1 MTPRGHFE
9 EFAASV
15 VGDFARCLTEAYRE
29 ALDDPTMTEA
39 DIASRLK
46 AVMEA
51 KVTDPV
57 DASPE
62 AID

>member
-1 MTPRGHFE
+1 MTQRAHFE

-15 VGDFARCLTEAYRE
+15 VGGCARCLTEAYRE

-51 KVTDPV
+51 KVADPV
-57 DASPE
+57 DAPPE
-62 AID
+62 AVD